1 VQLSLTAVRVVGA
14 CRWLANR
21 EKWMYGSFSELDAE
35 GVEKDVD
42 AYASAI
48 AKANKFFEREM
59 KENQAGTCI
68 AAHLKPHQ
76 KKSSACWIHTDLGYS
91 FFTTRSN
98 CG

>member
-1 VQLSLTAVRVVGA
+1 
-14 CRWLANR
+14 
-21 EKWMYGSFSELDAE
+21 MYGSFSELDAE

-68 AAHLKPHQ
+68 VHHVKPQ
-76 KKSSACWIHTDLGYS
+76 TKSSVLGS
-91 FFTTRSN
+91 R
-98 CG
+98 